1 MWCGGAWQD
10 GGGGAEA
17 QWVVGQAR
25 GAARW
30 PGGDRAGH
38 IMAADADVASMGLAL
53 QHFSW
58 PDYLVF
64 VAMLALCAVIGVYFG
79 YLAPGQRDEDEYLMG
94 GRQMKTLPISL
105 SLVASYI
112 SGITLI
118 GMPTEVYIYGIQF
131 LYGIIGMALCLTFF
145 AWAILPVFHELQVM
159 TLYQGGMKA
168 VVWTD
173 VVQTVSMMS
182 CILLVAIK
190 GTMDVGGFGVVME
203 HGLQSGRIEQP
214 VMQAD
219 PFLRHTAWA
228 CAMGSFFHGLV
239 SCGMSQSMTQRY
251 LALPTLAKARRSV
264 FYFLVGCWMLMIVC
278 CYCGLLI
285 HATYHDCDPVTTK
298 ARRSLGI
305 CPPSLNL
312 SGFCYRLSFT
322 ASACQGPGVAAPRHG
337 HLGDVPGPAGALRG
351 RGVQRRTQLALDG
364 AQLDGRSRGR
374 GLLAP
379 LGLGAAE
386 RGGRAHRDA
395 RRGRCVRRA
404 VRRPRVRRGAPR
416 RRAAAQRQPQL
427 HQLRPRTRR
436 LRGRRLPALG
446 QRHGLPG
453 GRGSGPVFHGVD
465 GARRPARHR
474 PRPAL
479 LPRAA
484 PVRGQLQLRVQR
496 HGRERPAARR
506 PRVSHPAPLPWPV
519 QTLTST
525 PLSLSLSP
533 QAADGSVPGLLP
545 AVPVPGDVRV
555 AGRLAAR
562 LSALQAVVAAR
573 PGPASLL
580 AAGAWP
586 REARRRRPREDVQ
599 R

>member
-1 MWCGGAWQD
+1 
-10 GGGGAEA
+10 
-17 QWVVGQAR
+17 
-25 GAARW
+25 
-30 PGGDRAGH
+30 
-38 IMAADADVASMGLAL
+38 MAADADVASMGLAL

-159 TLYQGGMKA
+159 TLYQYLQMRFDRRVRLAGSVLFTISLITWLPVVIYVPALSFNQVTGTNIHFVTPAVCTVCVFYTCVGGMKA

-298 ARRSLGI
+298 LARAKDQVLPLLVMDTLGTYPGLPGLFVAGVFSAALSSLSTGLNSMAAVVVEDFWRPLASGPLSEAAVHI
-305 CPPSLNL
+305 VMRVVVVVFGALCVGLVFVVEHLGAVLQLSASLNSISSGPVLAVFVAGVFLPWVNATGCLAGAAAGL
-312 SGFCYRLSFT
+312 SFMAWMVLGAQHAIAHGRLSFPELPRSVDNCSYAFNAT
-322 ASACQGPGVAAPRHG
+322 AASVLPLADLEPPMGLFRVSYQLYPFLGMFVSLVVSLPVSLLCRPSSPPAQDPRLFSPLVRGLVKPAAAAPEKMYNG
-337 HLGDVPGPAGALRG
+337 NNCGK
-351 RGVQRRTQLALDG
+351 
-364 AQLDGRSRGR
+364 
-374 GLLAP
+374 
-379 LGLGAAE
+379 
-386 RGGRAHRDA
+386 
-395 RRGRCVRRA
+395 
-404 VRRPRVRRGAPR
+404 
-416 RRAAAQRQPQL
+416 
-427 HQLRPRTRR
+427 
-436 LRGRRLPALG
+436 
-446 QRHGLPG
+446 
-453 GRGSGPVFHGVD
+453 
-465 GARRPARHR
+465 
-474 PRPAL
+474 
-479 LPRAA
+479 
-484 PVRGQLQLRVQR
+484 
-496 HGRERPAARR
+496 
-506 PRVSHPAPLPWPV
+506 
-519 QTLTST
+519 TLKES
-525 PLSLSLSP
+525 SL
-533 QAADGSVPGLLP
+533 
-545 AVPVPGDVRV
+545 
-555 AGRLAAR
+555 
-562 LSALQAVVAAR
+562 
-573 PGPASLL
+573 
-580 AAGAWP
+580 
-586 REARRRRPREDVQ
+586 
-599 R
+599 